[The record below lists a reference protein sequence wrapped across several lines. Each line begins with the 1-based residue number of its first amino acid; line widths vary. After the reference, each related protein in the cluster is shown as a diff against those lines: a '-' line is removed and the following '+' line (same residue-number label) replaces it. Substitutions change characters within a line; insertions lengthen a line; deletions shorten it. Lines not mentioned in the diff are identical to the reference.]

1 MEFRPAHICG
11 PTVIPPTITMIAPL
25 VSFCIP
31 TFNRGRYLDSLLAT
45 LREHLQDFPFSY
57 EVFVGDNASEDDTP
71 AVVAR
76 YADWP
81 ALRAVRHES
90 NLGGAVNWQYLLT
103 HARGRYFIYVADDDC
118 ILAPAVANVIHTMET
133 LPSVGVAY
141 APWKLLDLVQDQEQ
155 GQFYRLNDDVVVQ
168 RGNFRQLLDILLTHR
183 VFPEIAVYRREV
195 LMKVMPRV
203 QEQAFYAFVHAAEF
217 VQHGDVAFL
226 KEPFY
231 VAITNYFAD
240 HQRQQAGNG
249 EVEYAWDR
257 YRGGLEHVLGRAI
270 AQITPQERV
279 EFTLRIQDMITERMS
294 VAVRMRVGNQRDVIE
309 TYYLAYRL
317 RALGGEHLL
326 PVDLGTLATQAAVQ
340 FLTHDQELNRGVTQ
354 LVCLGEYPPA
364 LRALID
370 TKAVVPVRY
379 TNDEASLQGLDE
391 STLVL
396 LRAGHGEGGVSGDCQ
411 ARLVFERD
419 LMSKFAA

>member
-1 MEFRPAHICG
+1 MNIG
-11 PTVIPPTITMIAPL
+11 PDVKMRSIAEDAPL

-31 TFNRGRYLDSLLAT
+31 TFNRARYLDSLLST
-45 LREHLQDFPFSY
+45 LSEQLQYFPFSY
-57 EVFVGDNASEDDTP
+57 ELFVGDNASEDETP
-71 AVVAR
+71 IVVAK
-76 YADWP
+76 YSDWS
-81 ALRAVRHES
+81 ALRAVRHEV

-103 HARGRYFIYVADDDC
+103 HARGRYFVYVADDDC
-118 ILAPAVANVIHTMET
+118 ILVPEVANVIQTMER

-141 APWKLLDLVQDQEQ
+141 APWKLLDLVSDQDQ
-155 GQFYRLNDDVVVQ
+155 GQFYRLKEDVVVPQ
-168 RGNFRQLLDILLTHR
+168 GSFGQLLDILLTHR
-183 VFPEIAVYRREV
+183 VFPEIAVYRRDV
-195 LMKVMPRV
+195 LMEVMPRV
-203 QEQAFYAFVHAAEF
+203 HEQAFYAFVHAAEF

-226 KEPFY
+226 KDPFY

-270 AQITPQERV
+270 PQITHQQRV

-294 VAVRMRVGNQRDVIE
+294 VAVRMRLGNQRDAIE

-317 RALGGEHLL
+317 RALGGEQLL
-326 PVDLGTLATQAAVQ
+326 PVDLGTLATMAAVQ
-340 FLTHDQELNRGVTQ
+340 FLTQDQELNLGITQ
-354 LVCLGEYPPA
+354 LVCLGEYPQA

-370 TKAVVPVRY
+370 DKAAVPVRY
-379 TNDEASLQGLDE
+379 TTEVASLHGLDE
-391 STLVL
+391 RTLVL
-396 LRAGHGEGGVSGDCQ
+396 LRAGHERAALPDDCE
-411 ARLVFERD
+411 ARLVSERT